1 MTMTMTYLYTET
13 RRHRVY
19 VLKNLLTSCKATL
32 KLPKALNLLN
42 SYQGH
47 SHGHRH
53 SHGLDEIGKIYYN
66 ISKNYHYLNILD

>member
-1 MTMTMTYLYTET
+1 MTMTMTMTYLYTEA

-19 VLKNLLTSCKATL
+19 VLKNLLTSCKAAL

-47 SHGHRH
+47 CHRH
-53 SHGLDEIGKIYYN
+53 RYRYLIDEIGEIY
-66 ISKNYHYLNILD
+66 

>member
-1 MTMTMTYLYTET
+1 MTMTMTMTYLYTEA

-19 VLKNLLTSCKATL
+19 VLKNLLTSCKAAL

-47 SHGHRH
+47 RHRYRYRY
-53 SHGLDEIGKIYYN
+53 LIDEIGEIY
-66 ISKNYHYLNILD
+66 